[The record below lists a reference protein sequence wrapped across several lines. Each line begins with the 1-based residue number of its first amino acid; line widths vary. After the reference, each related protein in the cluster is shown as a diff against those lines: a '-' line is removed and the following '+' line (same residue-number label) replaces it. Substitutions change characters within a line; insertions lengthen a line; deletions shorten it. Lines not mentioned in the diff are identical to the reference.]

1 MSEQPS
7 AEVEIGRR
15 YERYVGYRYESAGW
29 RVVYHGITK
38 GVADRGRD
46 LVCYNGSQVQ
56 VVQCKC
62 WKAEAKI
69 PRDVIENL
77 AHTAEQYRAKFHD
90 TNQLTLEYPGFK
102 AVRVVPVLIS
112 SCGVSWDAWCASKR
126 LNVSLRKPLPFDPHY
141 PKMKVIRSASKY
153 YLPEYLRHDKISVS
167 IADGDG
173 YVATEEEARALGAE
187 PGDVYVGEFTSGART
202 TSEVESSLRLF
213 ASQKSPPLAT
223 ARGRVEGE
231 TDDLLIALMELARLF
246 YGGSSATS
254 HIL

>member
-56 VVQCKC
+56 LVQCKC
-62 WKAEAKI
+62 WKAGAKI

-112 SCGVSWDAWCASKR
+112 SCGVSWDAWCASK
-126 LNVSLRKPLPFDPHY
+126 LLHVSLRKPLPFAPHY
-141 PKMKVIRSASKY
+141 PKVKVIRSASKY
-153 YLPEYLRHDKISVS
+153 YLPEYLRYDKISVS
-167 IADGDG
+167 IADGDC
-173 YVATEEEARALGAE
+173 YVATEEEARALGAV
-187 PGDVYVGEFTSGART
+187 PGDVHVGEFTSGVKATYR
-202 TSEVESSLRLF
+202 EESTI
-213 ASQKSPPLAT
+213 PLYAAPRST
-223 ARGRVEGE
+223 QQSFPSYPHHA
-231 TDDLLIALMELARLF
+231 DDLLTTLLELARLF
-246 YGGSSATS
+246 QGGSSATS
-254 HIL
+254 HLP